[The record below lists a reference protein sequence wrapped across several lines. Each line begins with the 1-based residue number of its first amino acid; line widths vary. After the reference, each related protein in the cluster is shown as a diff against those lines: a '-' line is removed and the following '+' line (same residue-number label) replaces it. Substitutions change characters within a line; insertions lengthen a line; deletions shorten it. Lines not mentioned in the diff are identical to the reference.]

1 MIPGKTAFSRL
12 KSRPILLALILVL
25 IILVPFGYSFVAR
38 VIPQGTEATEQFLE
52 RPDAKYDR
60 CVKETTY
67 MRFHHWELLR
77 GVREEVVRYGMRG
90 DIGLNK
96 CMECHTSR
104 ERFCDVCHNAVSLTP
119 DCFGCHYYP

>member
-1 MIPGKTAFSRL
+1 MAR
-12 KSRPILLALILVL
+12 RRLILPVL
-25 IILVPFGYSFVAR
+25 LVLLPLGYSVVSSVVPPDTRAAE
-38 VIPQGTEATEQFLE
+38 PFLE

-60 CVKETTY
+60 CVKDTTY

-77 GVREEVVRYGMRG
+77 DIRKEVVRYGERG

-96 CMECHTSR
+96 CRECHTSR
-104 ERFCDVCHNAVSLTP
+104 ENFCNRCHDAVSLHP